1 MTTRLSD
8 ALAQGMLN
16 YVRTTMAD
24 GALAVYTGAQPGS
37 ANDAP
42 TGTFL
47 GYFTKNGAT
56 WAPPG
61 NVASGID
68 YDPPAAGAL
77 KMVKPAT
84 DIWQCI
90 AVASGRAGWYR
101 FLPGG
106 VADPGTAD
114 TTATYKRQD
123 GRIATTGGDLNLT
136 TIDFVAGATYT
147 INDHEIA
154 LLFV

>member
-1 MTTRLSD
+1 MTTRISD
-8 ALAQGMLN
+8 GLAHGLLN

-47 GYFTKNGAT
+47 GYFTKNGAAWT
-56 WAPPG
+56 APG
-61 NVASGID
+61 TVANGID
-68 YDPPAAGAL
+68 YDAPAAGAY
-77 KMVKPAT
+77 KITKPAA
-84 DIWQCI
+84 DAWKCI

-106 VADPGTAD
+106 VADSGAED

-136 TIDFVAGATYT
+136 VVDFVAGATYT

-154 LLFV
+154 LLFG

>member
-1 MTTRLSD
+1 MATRLSTG
-8 ALAQGMLN
+8 LSQGILN

-24 GALAVYTGAQPGS
+24 GAMAVYTGAQPAS
-37 ANDAP
+37 ADDAP

-47 GYFTKNGAT
+47 GYFTKNGVA

-61 NVASGID
+61 NVAAGID
-68 YDPPAAGAL
+68 YDPPAASAL
-77 KMVKPAT
+77 KMVKPAA
-84 DIWQCI
+84 DVWQCK

-101 FLPGG
+101 FLPGSA
-106 VADPGTAD
+106 ADPETAD

-154 LLFV
+154 LLFA